1 MDSDSDETLSDENE
15 SSISSDELESSG
27 SEDNDSLIEE
37 FNQSSM
43 DDWEWEADNSSLFT
57 SFDYFDGDALGD
69 NIIHPID
76 SFFKF
81 ISQDLIELITDQ
93 TNIYGKQRCV
103 QKGEDA
109 TSWKEVDE
117 NQIHAFLGVL
127 LIMGFHKLP
136 RIRDYWSQDR
146 NLYTPAV
153 ANIMTRNEFQRLF
166 SNIHLA
172 DNSKMPSKNSSIYSK
187 LYKINDFLD
196 ILKRN
201 FQKNYSLGSCISIDE
216 AMIKFKGRSSIKQYQ
231 PLKST
236 KRGYKVWA
244 LAESSTG
251 YVYNFE
257 IYTGKNTERS
267 LSLGE
272 HVVMSLVNGIGM
284 QNRQLFFDSYF
295 TSLQLLYKLRRE
307 KISATGTI
315 RSDRKYFPNELKKRE
330 QLERGDYRYL
340 TSNGISVVKWMDK
353 KEVLIASNYFD
364 PAVEGEVSRRD
375 KDGSRKQISCPLA
388 VVQYNKYRGG
398 VDLSDQKIKYY
409 TIDRKSKR
417 NWVRIFF
424 HFLGMSLVN
433 SFIYYKHLSNSN
445 ISTVEYMSSISTALI
460 GNYCSRKRLG
470 RPLAM
475 SNQKKM
481 RIEKSISDTENSE
494 KPQLLDHM
502 PEVIS
507 TRRRC
512 AYCSTK
518 EKQKRTNVICTF
530 CGVGLCVKSCFSL
543 YHQNY
548 AYQH

>member
-187 LYKINDFLD
+187 LYKVNDFLD

-231 PLKST
+231 PLKPT

-445 ISTVEYMSSISTALI
+445 ISTVEYTVAPKIVRTAGMFFVYCCLFTDDISSRAAVFTIASTMSPCLF
-460 GNYCSRKRLG
+460 N
-470 RPLAM
+470 
-475 SNQKKM
+475 
-481 RIEKSISDTENSE
+481 
-494 KPQLLDHM
+494 
-502 PEVIS
+502 
-507 TRRRC
+507 
-512 AYCSTK
+512 
-518 EKQKRTNVICTF
+518 
-530 CGVGLCVKSCFSL
+530 
-543 YHQNY
+543 
-548 AYQH
+548 